1 MRREKFSREIDLME
15 HEGYRIPAA
24 QRPRLIAELEASS
37 DPVAT
42 VEGWRELFTRDP
54 MGVRIDMSRSST
66 GGGDIDAKEV
76 ASLVREFAGKPE
88 EFKKAINSRIKR

>member
-1 MRREKFSREIDLME
+1 
-15 HEGYRIPAA
+15 
-24 QRPRLIAELEASS
+24 
-37 DPVAT
+37 
-42 VEGWRELFTRDP
+42 
-54 MGVRIDMSRSST
+54 VRIDMSRSST

>member
-15 HEGYRIPAA
+15 HEGYRIPTA